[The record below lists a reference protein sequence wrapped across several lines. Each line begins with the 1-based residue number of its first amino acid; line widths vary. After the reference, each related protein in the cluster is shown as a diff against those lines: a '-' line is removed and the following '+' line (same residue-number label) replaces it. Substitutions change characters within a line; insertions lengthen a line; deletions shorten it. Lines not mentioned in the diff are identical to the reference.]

1 MRHHCHDSRDEEGLF
16 KDNFSAESK
25 PKRLLAQFWAFFDL
39 RPAGGFDDAAKTFR
53 NAKSGDQP
61 GNLKGMQSEKGP
73 GHSRT

>member
-1 MRHHCHDSRDEEGLF
+1 MTVGTKKDFSRIIPF
-16 KDNFSAESK
+16 RIKTK
-25 PKRLLAQFWAFFDL
+25 KLLAQFWAFFDL

-61 GNLKGMQSEKGP
+61 GNQKGMQSEKGP